1 MNKWTPVKR
10 AAGRVSYHTLAA
22 TAVAYAL
29 ALGVA
34 AGAGEDASRV
44 YKQISPCVVQ
54 VGNKELRATG
64 ILIDTQGLLVTSS
77 SLLGSPLPL
86 GVAITLRDGSG
97 RMRSGVLRDVKVVGV
112 HKSLDLALLRVKVPS
127 GYRTVPAKQPSRLV
141 KQDPLRAGSK
151 IYVVHDAGD
160 ALGKVTPTIT
170 PGLLS
175 SPSRRVGGGNYLQF
189 DANLTAAAVGAGLFD
204 EKGILS
210 GLVVCLAAGMERVSF
225 AAPAKEL
232 AKTAFVPMS
241 KRAGDAHAST
251 RLAMASLRIS
261 QQARL
266 STGEA
271 RELLYALGFL
281 FNRLAIFETPER
293 ATLYFYAAKLYAELE
308 REGLV
313 ADGREIAIAYL
324 QKALK
329 IGAKLQ
335 GENIPHL
342 LGKLLHETG
351 KTKEAMIQWSA
362 ALKQFPAQAPKCALG
377 MAQAYA
383 LQSNPLKAAL
393 FAQWSLDAQGD
404 AVPGSASAAKAV
416 YTKARAQLD
425 DAAYDKLRGLVAKLP
440 TRRAG
445 QPDAAA
451 KPGMDPLKK
460 PFPAT
465 YPLVGGPWGSKPGAT
480 LGKGSPRTWTLTP
493 AMKRVAAAV
502 PAVQAEYTEAVIA
515 EGGVALELSRD
526 GATLYVAVAKGDEL
540 RMLDALSLEPRGSV
554 TVDAE
559 PVCLSRVGDDRLAV
573 ACSKAKTVHLI
584 DTVKQKSVGAIR
596 FEWEPLRVDGWAP
609 EGYFVVV
616 TKGPKHPFAQRR
628 LYLVDPT
635 SGKKT
640 LLFEGDVHYATSVGE
655 GRHWV
660 FRSYPTFYV
669 SRYDAHYR
677 ELTASDK
684 LPQHEPLKGWKAPFQ
699 YRTLFPVPARSELIG
714 GYGMAESV
722 VLAPDLSARP
732 SLLPGRII
740 AIAPGQD
747 LAIVYFNK
755 YLLGYLSLRSREIL
769 EFIALSK
776 PNHSALGLSDEP
788 RNPDLID
795 FNHATKTLYEVSS
808 TRVRAF
814 RVGPG
819 SSDLKAV
826 TQQVAQAP
834 RKAPVVLP
842 TRAKVGQA
850 LQLECDP
857 EHAAGDVYSLG
868 QHPPGMTIDPKAGS
882 IDWTPAMLSVGL
894 YRVEVMKRPAGKA
907 AHKLHTWD
915 LRIEP

>member
-1 MNKWTPVKR
+1 MNSWNPLRR
-10 AAGRVSYHTLAA
+10 ATRRVTYHTLAA
-22 TAVAYAL
+22 TALAYAL
-29 ALGVA
+29 TLGVA
-34 AGAGEDASRV
+34 TGAGSDASRV

-64 ILIDTQGLLVTSS
+64 ILIDTQGHLVTSS

-86 GVAITLRDGSG
+86 SVAITLRDGSG
-97 RMRSGVLRDVKVVGV
+97 RMRSGVLHDVKVVGV
-112 HKSLDLALLRVKVPS
+112 HETLDLALLRVKIPS
-127 GYRTVPAKQPSRLV
+127 GYRTVPPKQPSRLV

-160 ALGKVTPTIT
+160 ALGEVNPTIT

-175 SPSRRVGGGNYLQF
+175 SPSRRVGGDNYLQF
-189 DANLTAAAVGAGLFD
+189 DANLTTEAVGGGLFD

-225 AAPAKEL
+225 AAPAEEL
-232 AKTAFVPMS
+232 AKTAFVPMD

-266 STGEA
+266 STGEM

-293 ATLYFYAAKLYAELE
+293 PTLYLFAAQLYAELE
-308 REGLV
+308 REGL
-313 ADGREIAIAYL
+313 AEDGREIAIAYL

-329 IGAKLQ
+329 IGAKLE

-351 KTKEAMIQWSA
+351 KPQEAMQQWSA

-377 MAQAYA
+377 MAGAYA
-383 LQSNPLKAAL
+383 LQRNPLKAAL
-393 FAQWSLDAQGD
+393 FAQWSLDAGGEAD
-404 AVPGSASAAKAV
+404 VAKAV

-425 DAAYDKLRGLVAKLP
+425 DAAYDKLRAMVAKLP
-440 TRRAG
+440 SRRAG
-445 QPDAAA
+445 QPNAGG
-451 KPGMDPLKK
+451 KPSMDPMKK
-460 PFPAT
+460 AFPAT
-465 YPLVGGPWGSKPGAT
+465 YPVVGGPWGSKPGAT

-493 AMKRVAAAV
+493 EMKRVAAAV
-502 PAVQAEYTEAVIA
+502 PAVQAEYTEAA
-515 EGGVALELSRD
+515 MDGHGVALELSRD
-526 GATLYVAVAKGDEL
+526 GATVYVAVAKRNEL
-540 RMLDALSLEPRGSV
+540 RMFDALSLEARG
-554 TVDAE
+554 TIAVDPE
-559 PVCLSRVGDDRLAV
+559 PVSLARVGDDRLAV
-573 ACSKAKTVHLI
+573 ACSTTKTVHLI
-584 DTVKQKSVGAIR
+584 DTATQKSVGAMR

-609 EGYFVVV
+609 EGFFVVV

-628 LYLVDPT
+628 LYLINRT
-635 SGKKT
+635 NGKKT

-660 FRSYPTFYV
+660 FRSSQTLYV

-677 ELTASDK
+677 ELMTSDK
-684 LPQHEPLKGWKAPFQ
+684 LPQHEPLKKWKSPFQ
-699 YRTLFPVPARSELIG
+699 YKTLFPVPARSELIG
-714 GYGMAESV
+714 GYGMAQSV
-722 VLAPDLSARP
+722 VLTPDLAARP

-740 AIAPGQD
+740 AIAPEEE
-747 LAIVYFNK
+747 LAIVFFNK

-808 TRVRAF
+808 KRVRAF

-826 TQQVAQAP
+826 TQRVAQAP

-842 TRAKVGQA
+842 THAKVGQP
-850 LQLECDP
+850 LHLECDP
-857 EHAAGDVYSLG
+857 GPAAGNVYSLG
-868 QHPPGMTIDPKAGS
+868 QHPPGMTIDPKMGT
-882 IDWTPAMLSVGL
+882 IDWTPSMLSVGL
-894 YRVEVMKRPAGKA
+894 YRVEVMKQSAGKA
-907 AHKLHTWD
+907 VHKLHAWD
-915 LRIEP
+915 LRIKP